1 MTLVTSAVTPVVAGY
16 DALHTAVVAVRRL
29 EVMLAASSMADGD
42 ADGHE
47 NSLRLPGSAS
57 SPSHGSTDGRGS
69 GLRPPSDEA
78 QSLRLSALVDL
89 ARQGDA
95 EAFGQLYDHY
105 LPSVY
110 RFIYYRVSGAALAE
124 DLTSETFFRAL
135 RSITTFT
142 WQGKDFGAW
151 LMTIARNIVVDHH
164 KSARTRLESPT
175 AEFIDR
181 QETAA
186 NPEERVV
193 EELTHDVL
201 RATLSELPAE
211 QQECL
216 VLRFLEGFSIN
227 ETARV
232 LEKSEGAVKQLQLR
246 ALRSLARRL
255 PEGLR

>member
-1 MTLVTSAVTPVVAGY
+1 
-16 DALHTAVVAVRRL
+16 
-29 EVMLAASSMADGD
+29 
-42 ADGHE
+42 
-47 NSLRLPGSAS
+47 
-57 SPSHGSTDGRGS
+57 
-69 GLRPPSDEA
+69 
-78 QSLRLSALVDL
+78 
-89 ARQGDA
+89 
-95 EAFGQLYDHY
+95 
-105 LPSVY
+105 
-110 RFIYYRVSGAALAE
+110 
-124 DLTSETFFRAL
+124 
-135 RSITTFT
+135 
-142 WQGKDFGAW
+142 
-151 LMTIARNIVVDHH
+151 MTIARNIVVDHH